1 MGKENGRGKSR
12 RRNISQA
19 RKFLNREGKKL
30 CSAALC
36 VSLLF
41 GSVLNTT
48 VAANKDTDDD
58 GYEFELSRASLYQ
71 ALQDAVLNG
80 DTVDE
85 DMEFRGSAAEEYSE
99 MFAPSGSLYELKPEI
114 EDNDGKVQLRVFAKL
129 DQDIDLDSEYE
140 AAGTEEIMFL
150 LTNRSDEAQKAVI
163 YMDDKYT
170 EEIEVA
176 PGKAIA
182 VQEDETSQGPAGGG
196 AGNGGGSSSGG
207 SAAGGETPADTETT
221 GPADEGGQAPD
232 NGGAPTESQ
241 PEETTGTEN
250 EDDVTTPGGATDS
263 TEGNETVTDGNG
275 ETGDSADDKTD
286 DSATS
291 DNDNSTSVE
300 DGDNENG
307 GNGGDAEN
315 TGDPNTDSDNA
326 GNENQSGGQTGA
338 GEGGSENTGN
348 TENGGGSTENSDG
361 GNSSTGGDSTTSDGG
376 SGSNGGDSSSDSSDS
391 GNSGSDSATT
401 TAAISFH
408 KASWV
413 AAPVATDS
421 DMPVATSSDLAT
433 NSDLEKLIDG
443 ELYEAVRLRENG
455 AVAFVTTLDDLGVM
469 DGWGPIVFGQKFEA
483 DIDGFRV
490 RAIARKGVLRDA
502 EEMRVEQLTAE
513 EHPEKYNE
521 AVTALEQA
529 GTQYE
534 GMMALDITFR
544 DSEGVEVE
552 PNGEVQVSIELK
564 EGTLPED
571 ADPSTVVV
579 QHLKETG
586 DSVEVEKVADAAED
600 TNGIVALA
608 EELTDTDEIEVS
620 DEAQAVAAFSVESFS
635 TFTITWNTGSLG
647 KTLNIELHYVS
658 EGNDLLAQG
667 KIDTSDLNQSITEG
681 RLIYFKDYIGE
692 PTEGSLEYLGAHYGK
707 VDGSEVV
714 SFKAIES
721 GKWPNK
727 SYKIEFYNESGQCVA
742 TIENGDWEWAKTANI
757 YLVFGPG
764 ETVDPPQPSENM
776 LTKSKTVTY
785 DEKTGAY
792 SLNLSVSGSK
802 GTDTIQA
809 KVDVL
814 FIVDTSTSMNDEMGT
829 WPNKDTKL
837 AFAKNAISTA
847 ITNINENS
855 NIDARYNVIEFGSK
869 SYLLNSSW
877 STSINTNGIKLAQEH
892 FNNSQYGGTN
902 YEDAITKGIQQ
913 LQSCRDGA
921 ERYVIFLSD
930 GLPTFRNSNITAN
943 EKKYSADGKR
953 YDWYGTGQGDT
964 YNPEAVYPN
973 EDERNVIS
981 CLNTAKTAITE
992 MNCDGFFAVGLGG
1005 NFEKALQELVNAVP
1019 AENKLNPITA
1029 SDGDALKNAFDKI
1042 AGEIISYLCTNV
1054 TVIDPLSEY
1063 VKPAEAD
1070 PKLTITVD
1078 KGNGNSQT
1086 GVGSVSLVKTDN
1098 NAATTITA
1106 SYSDGE
1112 ITLNFPEDYQLEEN
1126 WTYTVTMGIE
1136 ATEKAYQTYR
1146 DNAEKSI
1153 TELYPNTGDKGTG
1166 YHAEQP
1172 GFYSN
1177 KYTDTE
1183 KATVTYTYK
1192 GSSKTEEFAKPVIQI
1207 HPGTLVI
1214 TKEIAGNLTS
1224 AEKTALVNALS
1235 FEVELK
1241 WHDDDL
1247 KDKTDT
1253 KTLSL
1258 KDVTPDQ
1265 NGKYTFTIENLS
1277 PNTQYSITENGADV
1291 TGYTRATTYQQGTGT
1306 PVSLTTDPVTGTI
1319 SKGTTE
1325 TVAFVNTY
1333 SKQDV
1338 ELKVTKTVAGDMGE
1352 TNRSFN
1358 FVLTLEKNNTEYT
1371 EDLTVKDQ
1379 SSLEYK
1385 DNRKG
1390 YPFELSHGETV
1401 AITIPYGYEWEIKE
1415 TPVFGYDT
1423 EIKVDGVITAEAKG
1437 TAEKNTEVV
1446 FTNTKDSSKIPLTG
1460 IFTDKL
1466 PYLLMFSIAMICT
1479 AGAMFNSSVRRRH
1492 GREEE

>member
-502 EEMRVEQLTAE
+502 EEMRVVQLTEE
-513 EHPEKYNE
+513 EHPDEYAETVK
-521 AVTALEQA
+521 ALEDSETGYA
-529 GTQYE
+529 
-534 GMMALDITFR
+534 GMMALDISFY
-544 DSEGVEVE
+544 DSEANEVE
-552 PNGEVQVSIELK
+552 PEGEVQVSIEMK
-564 EGTLPED
+564 QGVLPQD
-571 ADPSTVVV
+571 VDPETVTV
-579 QHLKETG
+579 QHLKEEADG
-586 DSVEVEKVADAAED
+586 ISVEDVADAAD
-600 TNGIVALA
+600 FTDGIVALA
-608 EELTDTDEIEVS
+608 DAVELDEIELTD
-620 DEAQAVAAFSVESFS
+620 EAEAVAVFSVDSFS
-635 TFTITWNTGSLG
+635 TFTITWSEWYWFSRYSTYASFELMQVNDNGSRTEIPVDDFSIRCG
-647 KTLNIELHYVS
+647 NGQEVAIADQIQISGYTYYGTEYQYGDKTASVDKIRAIRGWRNNWTLQYHNIETNEWENVEQDAKFSVLYKKKIGSVTTVDQGGKHDKYVVDNKD
-658 EGNDLLAQG
+658 GTYDLSLTISGEIGTVTEPAPLDVVYVLDRSG
-667 KIDTSDLNQSITEG
+667 SMSYRMDWDISAWLTGDTRIKEA
-681 RLIYFKDYIGE
+681 K
-692 PTEGSLEYLGAHYGK
+692 
-707 VDGSEVV
+707 EV
-714 SFKAIES
+714 
-721 GKWPNK
+721 
-727 SYKIEFYNESGQCVA
+727 
-742 TIENGDWEWAKTANI
+742 IEN
-757 YLVFGPG
+757 
-764 ETVDPPQPSENM
+764 
-776 LTKSKTVTY
+776 LT
-785 DEKTGAY
+785 
-792 SLNLSVSGSK
+792 
-802 GTDTIQA
+802 
-809 KVDVL
+809 
-814 FIVDTSTSMNDEMGT
+814 
-829 WPNKDTKL
+829 TKL
-837 AFAKNAISTA
+837 AAKDTLDVRFSLVTFGNQAERRDWTNAPGVISSEL
-847 ITNINENS
+847 NEIKNLEW
-855 NIDARYNVIEFGSK
+855 NVFER
-869 SYLLNSSW
+869 
-877 STSINTNGIKLAQEH
+877 E
-892 FNNSQYGGTN
+892 GTN
-902 YEDAITKGIQQ
+902 YQAGIQKTKEQ
-913 LQSCRDGA
+913 LADGREDGKQA
-921 ERYVIFLSD
+921 QRVVIFISD
-930 GLPTFRNSNITAN
+930 GNPTYYYNDSGSLSGDGST
-943 EKKYSADGKR
+943 YSAEALRRAGVEVSSLDVNYFYTIGMGPR
-953 YDWYGTGQGDT
+953 NGYDHLNELNDYVLEGVVEEFFDAGTST
-964 YNPEAVYPN
+964 
-973 EDERNVIS
+973 
-981 CLNTAKTAITE
+981 TE
-992 MNCDGFFAVGLGG
+992 
-1005 NFEKALQELVNAVP
+1005 LQKV
-1019 AENKLNPITA
+1019 
-1029 SDGDALKNAFDKI
+1029 FDKI
-1042 AGEIISYLCTNV
+1042 EENITIITCSNV
-1054 TVIDPLSEY
+1054 TIQDTLSDYAQLVDEENPLTNLSIQIKNANGEVIQDSGTSNTLTWNKHQFTATYDSTNRQIKLDLDSKSGYELEKGY
-1063 VKPAEAD
+1063 TYQVTAHIKP
-1070 PKLTITVD
+1070 TD
-1078 KGNGNSQT
+1078 K
-1086 GVGSVSLVKTDN
+1086 
-1098 NAATTITA
+1098 A
-1106 SYSDGE
+1106 Y
-1112 ITLNFPEDYQLEEN
+1112 EDY
-1126 WTYTVTMGIE
+1126 
-1136 ATEKAYQTYR
+1136 KAGGNR
-1146 DNAEKSI
+1146 
-1153 TELYPNTGDKGTG
+1153 YPAFGDEGTGDTSSLR
-1166 YHAEQP
+1166 P

-1177 KYTDTE
+1177 DNDEEKTFVKYTYDGAE
-1183 KATVTYTYK
+1183 KTLAYP
-1192 GSSKTEEFAKPVIQI
+1192 KPVIQLQQSNLTI
-1207 HPGTLVI
+1207 EKKVDVSGIKTDAKKQEITKLLEDNLQFEIYDKDALDKAVDPKEVEPLKTVNYKDFVDGKLDVAMLPGTYVI
-1214 TKEIAGNLTS
+1214 KELGGALDQAEGLEDCVWVEADSQINGQEVSVLIGEDAKVTFTNTYKEGVTLTVLKEVAGLMAETQKTWEFSIEVKRGGKTIEYGEFGLKSGESYAAEMAVMADDEVTIRELTDDS
-1224 AEKTALVNALS
+1224 EYETTIFQNNATYTPS
-1235 FEVELK
+1235 
-1241 WHDDDL
+1241 
-1247 KDKTDT
+1247 TSSPRTYT
-1253 KTLSL
+1253 KTLTEI
-1258 KDVTPDQ
+1258 DVTEDILIKFV
-1265 NGKYTFTIENLS
+1265 NGKGVNI
-1277 PNTQYSITENGADV
+1277 P
-1291 TGYTRATTYQQGTGT
+1291 TG
-1306 PVSLTTDPVTGTI
+1306 
-1319 SKGTTE
+1319 
-1325 TVAFVNTY
+1325 
-1333 SKQDV
+1333 
-1338 ELKVTKTVAGDMGE
+1338 
-1352 TNRSFN
+1352 
-1358 FVLTLEKNNTEYT
+1358 
-1371 EDLTVKDQ
+1371 
-1379 SSLEYK
+1379 
-1385 DNRKG
+1385 
-1390 YPFELSHGETV
+1390 
-1401 AITIPYGYEWEIKE
+1401 
-1415 TPVFGYDT
+1415 VF
-1423 EIKVDGVITAEAKG
+1423 
-1437 TAEKNTEVV
+1437 
-1446 FTNTKDSSKIPLTG
+1446 L
-1460 IFTDKL
+1460 DKL
-1466 PYLLMFSIAMICT
+1466 PYLLMFTIAAICT
-1479 AGAMFNSSVRRRH
+1479 AGAVFNSSVRRSR
-1492 GREEE
+1492 RRDEE